1 MTIDKEQAVKQV
13 RQAIMHA
20 IHTHLKLINLPQK
33 EAAKLC
39 GITQPR
45 LCTLLQSRVEL
56 FSTDALVRIAAAL
69 NIRINIVPEQV
80 LPKEPEDG
88 AV

>member
-13 RQAIMHA
+13 RQAIMHG

-45 LCTLLQSRVEL
+45 LCMLLQGRTEL
-56 FSTDALVRIAAAL
+56 FSTDALVRISAAL
-69 NIRINIVPEQV
+69 NIRVNVVPEQV
-80 LPKEPEDG
+80 QTAVQEDD